1 MIESKPD
8 HFLDDLRLNNPWPEL
23 RRFDLLHIIC
33 AHYVLTI
40 THIYVLNKNRRYA
53 ESIDLDTAD
62 PVAHKHIPYV
72 IILIKMTEEW
82 AKTHNGKLPS
92 TRDEKRVFKVHYK
105 FFCLSS
111 LFVVLSVF

>member
-1 MIESKPD
+1 M
-8 HFLDDLRLNNPWPEL
+8 
-23 RRFDLLHIIC
+23 
-33 AHYVLTI
+33 TI
-40 THIYVLNKNRRYA
+40 THDYVLQKICRYA

-105 FFCLSS
+105 IFCLGD
-111 LFVVLSVF
+111 LFIVVSVF